1 MVLSIILYI
10 LHILYYIYYIYY
22 IIYIIYYI
30 LCPILAYV
38 FPASVLY
45 TVQYYIITAPRE
57 FGVFWCGKL
66 FPAKLGGGGEG
77 TKHISCST
85 PRQPAQPF
93 VTLLRRTS
101 VLGSRK
107 ETCSICSVLQY
118 YRQRQVEGNSK
129 S

>member
-1 MVLSIILYI
+1 MSKIWYY
-10 LHILYYIYYIYY
+10 ILYYIYYVPFYV
-22 IIYIIYYI
+22 
-30 LCPILAYV
+30 AYV
-38 FPASVLY
+38 FPAPVLY
-45 TVQYYIITAPRE
+45 TVQYYIITDPRE

-66 FPAKLGGGGEG
+66 FPAKLVGGGEG
-77 TKHISCST
+77 SKHISCST